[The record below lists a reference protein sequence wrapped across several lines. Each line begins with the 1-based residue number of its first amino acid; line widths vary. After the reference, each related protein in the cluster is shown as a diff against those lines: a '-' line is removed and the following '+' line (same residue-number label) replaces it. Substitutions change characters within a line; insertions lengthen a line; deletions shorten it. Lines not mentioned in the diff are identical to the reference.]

1 MCICSPYI
9 IPCCQ
14 RSSYISY
21 KPIVWMHLRIA
32 FSRMDSGISPHPQRV
47 EGRPISAGI
56 RSSSHFTASKDG
68 FCRLFDLASFLRD
81 VRHGSQSKRSITH
94 SLPYFTWCF
103 TSVALC
109 GHSQHAVAQHR
120 TPPSVFCWVAQPGPP
135 SSGCISSFFPL
146 LSLFSPVFVL
156 AAHHPVGCR
165 QSDRA
170 TSLLPFIYQQ
180 TNHSSPL
187 VEGKHNIYSV
197 APSIAVANVGTH
209 SVII

>member
-1 MCICSPYI
+1 
-9 IPCCQ
+9 
-14 RSSYISY
+14 
-21 KPIVWMHLRIA
+21 MHLRIA

-135 SSGCISSFFPL
+135 SSGCISSFFPSFPSFHPSSFSRL
-146 LSLFSPVFVL
+146 TIPLVVDNPIAQQVCCPSFISKQITAPHSLRENTTFT
-156 AAHHPVGCR
+156 R
-165 QSDRA
+165 
-170 TSLLPFIYQQ
+170 SLLR
-180 TNHSSPL
+180 
-187 VEGKHNIYSV
+187 
-197 APSIAVANVGTH
+197 
-209 SVII
+209 